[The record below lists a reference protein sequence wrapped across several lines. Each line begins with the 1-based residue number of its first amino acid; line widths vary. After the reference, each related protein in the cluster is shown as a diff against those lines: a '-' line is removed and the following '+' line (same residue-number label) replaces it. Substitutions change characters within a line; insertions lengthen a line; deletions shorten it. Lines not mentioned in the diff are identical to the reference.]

1 MSSGQVLSRLGL
13 ANLWVA
19 RMFRRRK
26 PLSVLKQL
34 RAVIWPE
41 RGFRR
46 LFSYLFQRIIRL
58 PGTPASIASG
68 FASGVAASFTPFL
81 GLHFILAGALAMLF
95 RGNVLASA
103 IGTFFGNPWTFI
115 LIWLADYEVG
125 LGIIHAFGYGADLQV
140 LSIDELV
147 AIMGNVMRFLSVSGT
162 ISWADLSTD
171 IEQVFM
177 PLLIGGTVLGAIA
190 FVTSFLLTL
199 WAVKGWRLHRA
210 KRMLKA
216 AQRAADAKKAADP
229 NG

>member
-1 MSSGQVLSRLGL
+1 MLI
-13 ANLWVA
+13 LWVA
-19 RMFRRRK
+19 KMFRRRK

-34 RAVIWPE
+34 RAVIWPN

-125 LGIIHAFGYGADLQV
+125 LRVINAFSYGTDLEV

-147 AIMGNVMRFLSVSGT
+147 AIMGNVMRFLSFT
-162 ISWADLSTD
+162 RNISWADLLRD

-177 PLLIGGTVLGAIA
+177 PILIGGTVLGAIA
-190 FVTSFLLTL
+190 WVTSFLLTL

-210 KRMLKA
+210 KRLLKA
-216 AQRAADAKKAADP
+216 VQRVADAKKVADLDR
-229 NG
+229 

>member
-1 MSSGQVLSRLGL
+1 MLI
-13 ANLWVA
+13 LWVA
-19 RMFRRRK
+19 EMFRRRK
-26 PLSVLKQL
+26 PLSAIKQL

-46 LFSYLFQRIIRL
+46 LLSYLFQRIIRL

-115 LIWLADYEVG
+115 LIWLVDYEVG
-125 LGIIHAFGYGADLQV
+125 LGIIHAFDYGADLRI

-147 AIMGNVMRFLSVSGT
+147 AIMGNVMWFLSFTGN
-162 ISWADLSTD
+162 ISWADLSPD

-190 FVTSFLLTL
+190 WVPSFLLTL

-210 KRMLKA
+210 KQLLKA
-216 AQRAADAKKAADP
+216 AQRAADAKKVADLDR
-229 NG
+229 

>member
-1 MSSGQVLSRLGL
+1 MLI
-13 ANLWVA
+13 LWVA
-19 RMFRRRK
+19 EMFRRRK
-26 PLSVLKQL
+26 PLSALKQL

-68 FASGVAASFTPFL
+68 FASGIAASFTPFL

-125 LGIIHAFGYGADLQV
+125 LGIIRAFGFGADLHV

-147 AIMGNVMRFLSVSGT
+147 AIMANIIRFLSFTGN
-162 ISWADLSTD
+162 ISWANLSRD

-190 FVTSFLLTL
+190 WVASFLMTL
-199 WAVKGWRLHRA
+199 WAVKGWRLHRT
-210 KRMLKA
+210 KRLSKA
-216 AQRAADAKKAADP
+216 VQRAADAKKAANLDH
-229 NG
+229 

>member
-1 MSSGQVLSRLGL
+1 MLI
-13 ANLWVA
+13 LWVA
-19 RMFRRRK
+19 KMFRRRK
-26 PLSVLKQL
+26 PLSALKQL

-46 LFSYLFQRIIRL
+46 LFSYIFQRIIRL

-68 FASGVAASFTPFL
+68 FASGIAASFTPFL

-95 RGNVLASA
+95 RGNVLASVV
-103 IGTFFGNPWTFI
+103 GTFFGNPWTFI

-125 LGIIHAFGYGADLQV
+125 LGVIHAFGFGADLQV

-147 AIMGNVMRFLSVSGT
+147 AIMGNVIRFLSFTGN
-162 ISWADLSTD
+162 ISWANLSRD

-190 FVTSFLLTL
+190 WVASFLMTL
-199 WAVKGWRLHRA
+199 WAVKVWRLHRA
-210 KRMLKA
+210 KRLLKA
-216 AQRAADAKKAADP
+216 VHRAADAKKS
-229 NG
+229 G

>member
-1 MSSGQVLSRLGL
+1 MLI
-13 ANLWVA
+13 LWVA

-26 PLSVLKQL
+26 PLSALKQL
-34 RAVIWPE
+34 RAAVWPE

-115 LIWLADYEVG
+115 LIWLADYEIG
-125 LGIIHAFGYGADLQV
+125 LAIIHAFGYGADLHV
-140 LSIDELV
+140 LSIDELG
-147 AIMGNVMRFLSVSGT
+147 AIMGNAMRFLSFSGN
-162 ISWADLSTD
+162 IGWADISRD
-171 IEQVFM
+171 IEQIFM

-190 FVTSFLLTL
+190 WVTSFLLTL

-210 KRMLKA
+210 KRLLKA
-216 AQRAADAKKAADP
+216 AQRADDAKKAA
-229 NG
+229 NLNR

>member
-1 MSSGQVLSRLGL
+1 
-13 ANLWVA
+13 
-19 RMFRRRK
+19 MFRRRK
-26 PLSVLKQL
+26 PLSALKQL

-46 LFSYLFQRIIRL
+46 LFSYIFQRIIRL

-68 FASGVAASFTPFL
+68 FASGIAASFTPFL

-125 LGIIHAFGYGADLQV
+125 LGVIHALGFGADLQV

-147 AIMGNVMRFLSVSGT
+147 AIMGNVIRFLSFTGN
-162 ISWADLSTD
+162 ISWANLSRD

-190 FVTSFLLTL
+190 WVASFSMTL

-210 KRMLKA
+210 KRLLKA
-216 AQRAADAKKAADP
+216 LQRATDNKKS
-229 NG
+229 G

>member
-1 MSSGQVLSRLGL
+1 
-13 ANLWVA
+13 
-19 RMFRRRK
+19 MFRRRK
-26 PLSVLKQL
+26 PLSALKQL

-68 FASGVAASFTPFL
+68 FASGIAASFTPFL
-81 GLHFILAGALAMLF
+81 GLHFILAGALAMLL
-95 RGNVLASA
+95 RGNVLSSA

-125 LGIIHAFGYGADLQV
+125 FGVIHAFGFGADLQV

-147 AIMGNVMRFLSVSGT
+147 AIMGNVIRFLSFTGN
-162 ISWADLSTD
+162 ISWANLSRD

-190 FVTSFLLTL
+190 WVASFLMTL

-210 KRMLKA
+210 KRLSKA
-216 AQRAADAKKAADP
+216 VQRAADTKKS
-229 NG
+229 G

>member
-1 MSSGQVLSRLGL
+1 
-13 ANLWVA
+13 
-19 RMFRRRK
+19 MFRRRK
-26 PLSVLKQL
+26 PLSILKQM

-46 LFSYLFQRIIRL
+46 LFSYLIQRIIRL

-81 GLHFILAGALAMLF
+81 GLHFILAGALALLL

-125 LGIIHAFGYGADLQV
+125 LGVIHAFGYGASLHV
-140 LSIDELV
+140 LSIDELG
-147 AIMGNVMRFLSVSGT
+147 AIMGNVMRFLSFTGNT
-162 ISWADLSTD
+162 TWADLSRD

-177 PLLIGGTVLGAIA
+177 PMLIGGTVLGVIA
-190 FVTSFLLTL
+190 WVSSFVLTL

-210 KRMLKA
+210 KRLLKA
-216 AQRAADAKKAADP
+216 VQRAADVKEATDLDR
-229 NG
+229 

>member
-1 MSSGQVLSRLGL
+1 
-13 ANLWVA
+13 
-19 RMFRRRK
+19 MFRRRK
-26 PLSVLKQL
+26 PLSALKQL

-58 PGTPASIASG
+58 PGTPTSIASG
-68 FASGVAASFTPFL
+68 FASGIAASFTPFL

-103 IGTFFGNPWTFI
+103 IGTFFGNPWTFV

-125 LGIIHAFGYGADLQV
+125 LGVIHAFGYGASLHV
-140 LSIDELV
+140 LSIDELG
-147 AIMGNVMRFLSVSGT
+147 AIMGNVMRFLSFTGNT
-162 ISWADLSTD
+162 TWADLSRD

-177 PLLIGGTVLGAIA
+177 PMLIGGTVLGVIA
-190 FVTSFLLTL
+190 WVSSFVLTL

-210 KRMLKA
+210 KRLLRA
-216 AQRAADAKKAADP
+216 VHQAADVKEATDLDR
-229 NG
+229 

>member
-1 MSSGQVLSRLGL
+1 
-13 ANLWVA
+13 
-19 RMFRRRK
+19 MFRRRK

-34 RAVIWPE
+34 RAVIWPN

-125 LGIIHAFGYGADLQV
+125 LRVINAFGYGTDMDV

-147 AIMGNVMRFLSVSGT
+147 AIMGNVVRFLSFT
-162 ISWADLSTD
+162 RNLSWADLLRD

-177 PLLIGGTVLGAIA
+177 PILIGGTVLGAIA
-190 FVTSFLLTL
+190 WVTSFLLTL

-210 KRMLKA
+210 KRLLKA
-216 AQRAADAKKAADP
+216 VQRAADAKKAADLVR
-229 NG
+229 

>member
-1 MSSGQVLSRLGL
+1 
-13 ANLWVA
+13 
-19 RMFRRRK
+19 MFRRRK

-34 RAVIWPE
+34 RAVIWPN

-125 LGIIHAFGYGADLQV
+125 LRVINAFGYGTDLDV

-147 AIMGNVMRFLSVSGT
+147 AIMGNVVRFLSFT
-162 ISWADLSTD
+162 RNLSWADLLRD

-177 PLLIGGTVLGAIA
+177 PILIGGTVLGAIA
-190 FVTSFLLTL
+190 WVTSFLLTL

-210 KRMLKA
+210 KRLLKA
-216 AQRAADAKKAADP
+216 VQRAADAKKVADLDR
-229 NG
+229 

>member
-1 MSSGQVLSRLGL
+1 MGL
-13 ANLWVA
+13 LILWVA
-19 RMFRRRK
+19 KMFRRRK

-46 LFSYLFQRIIRL
+46 LFSYLLQRIIRL

-68 FASGVAASFTPFL
+68 FASGIAASFTPFL

-125 LGIIHAFGYGADLQV
+125 LKVIDVFGYGADLHV

-147 AIMGNVMRFLSVSGT
+147 AIMGNVIRFLSFTGN
-162 ISWADLSTD
+162 ISWANLSRD

-190 FVTSFLLTL
+190 GIVSFLMTF
-199 WAVKGWRLHRA
+199 WVVKGWRLHRA
-210 KRMLKA
+210 KRLLKA
-216 AQRAADAKKAADP
+216 VQRAADAKKESDLNP
-229 NG
+229 

>member
-1 MSSGQVLSRLGL
+1 M
-13 ANLWVA
+13 A
-19 RMFRRRK
+19 RQIEK
-26 PLSVLKQL
+26 K
-34 RAVIWPE
+34 
-41 RGFRR
+41 
-46 LFSYLFQRIIRL
+46 IR
-58 PGTPASIASG
+58 

-115 LIWLADYEVG
+115 LIWLADYEIG
-125 LGIIHAFGYGADLQV
+125 LGIIHAFGYGADLHV
-140 LSIDELV
+140 LSIDELG
-147 AIMGNVMRFLSVSGT
+147 AIMRNVMRFLSFSGN
-162 ISWADLSTD
+162 IGWADISRD

-190 FVTSFLLTL
+190 WVTSFLLTL

-210 KRMLKA
+210 KRLLKA
-216 AQRAADAKKAADP
+216 AQRAADAKK

>member
-1 MSSGQVLSRLGL
+1 
-13 ANLWVA
+13 
-19 RMFRRRK
+19 MFRRRK
-26 PLSVLKQL
+26 PLSVLKRL

-125 LGIIHAFGYGADLQV
+125 LRIIHAFGYGADLHI
-140 LSIDELV
+140 LSIDELI
-147 AIMGNVMRFLSVSGT
+147 AIMGNVIRFLSFTGN
-162 ISWADLSTD
+162 ISWANLSRD

-177 PLLIGGTVLGAIA
+177 PLLIGATVLGAIA
-190 FVTSFLLTL
+190 WVASFFITL

-210 KRMLKA
+210 KRLLKMG
-216 AQRAADAKKAADP
+216 QHTTDAKKETDLDR
-229 NG
+229 

>member
-1 MSSGQVLSRLGL
+1 LLILR
-13 ANLWVA
+13 VA
-19 RMFRRRK
+19 KMFRRRK
-26 PLSVLKQL
+26 PLSALKQL

-46 LFSYLFQRIIRL
+46 LLSYLFQRIIRL

-95 RGNVLASA
+95 RGNVLASV

-125 LGIIHAFGYGADLQV
+125 LEVIHAFGYGVDLRV
-140 LSIDELV
+140 LSIDELI
-147 AIMGNVMRFLSVSGT
+147 AIMGNVMRFLSFTGN
-162 ISWADLSTD
+162 ISWMDLSRE

-190 FVTSFLLTL
+190 WVTSFLMTL

-210 KRMLKA
+210 KRLLKA
-216 AQRAADAKKAADP
+216 VQRDADVKKAA
-229 NG
+229 GLER

>member
-1 MSSGQVLSRLGL
+1 MLI
-13 ANLWVA
+13 LWVA
-19 RMFRRRK
+19 KMFRRRK

-34 RAVIWPE
+34 RAVIWPN

-81 GLHFILAGALAMLF
+81 GLHFILAGTLAMLF

-125 LGIIHAFGYGADLQV
+125 LRVINSFSYGTDLEV

-147 AIMGNVMRFLSVSGT
+147 AIMGNVMRFLSFT
-162 ISWADLSTD
+162 RNISWADLLRD

-177 PLLIGGTVLGAIA
+177 PILIGGTVLGAIA
-190 FVTSFLLTL
+190 WVTSFLLTL

-210 KRMLKA
+210 KRLLKA
-216 AQRAADAKKAADP
+216 VQRAADAKKVADLDR
-229 NG
+229 

>member
-1 MSSGQVLSRLGL
+1 MLI
-13 ANLWVA
+13 LWVA
-19 RMFRRRK
+19 KMFRRRK

-34 RAVIWPE
+34 RAVIWPN

-125 LGIIHAFGYGADLQV
+125 LRVINAFGYGTDLDV

-147 AIMGNVMRFLSVSGT
+147 AIMGNVVRFLSFT
-162 ISWADLSTD
+162 RNLSWADLLRD

-177 PLLIGGTVLGAIA
+177 PILIGGTVLGAIA
-190 FVTSFLLTL
+190 WVTSFLLTL
-199 WAVKGWRLHRA
+199 WAVKGWRLNRA
-210 KRMLKA
+210 KRLLKA
-216 AQRAADAKKAADP
+216 VQRAADAKKVADLDC
-229 NG
+229 

>member
-1 MSSGQVLSRLGL
+1 MLI
-13 ANLWVA
+13 LWVA
-19 RMFRRRK
+19 EMFRRRK
-26 PLSVLKQL
+26 PLSALKQL

-58 PGTPASIASG
+58 PGTPTSIASG

-125 LGIIHAFGYGADLQV
+125 LGIIHAFGYGADLRV

-147 AIMGNVMRFLSVSGT
+147 AIMGNVMRFLSYTGN
-162 ISWADLSTD
+162 ISWADLSDD

-177 PLLIGGTVLGAIA
+177 PLLIGGMALGTIA
-190 FVTSFLLTL
+190 WVTSFLLTL
-199 WAVKGWRLHRA
+199 WSVKGWRIHRA
-210 KRMLKA
+210 KRLLKA
-216 AQRAADAKKAADP
+216 VQCAADAKKVADP
-229 NG
+229 DR

>member
-1 MSSGQVLSRLGL
+1 MLI
-13 ANLWVA
+13 LWVTK
-19 RMFRRRK
+19 MFRRRK
-26 PLSVLKQL
+26 PLSALKQL

-68 FASGVAASFTPFL
+68 FASGIAASFTPFL

-95 RGNVLASA
+95 RGNVLASV

-115 LIWLADYEVG
+115 LIWLVDYEVG
-125 LGIIHAFGYGADLQV
+125 LGIIHAFDYGADLRI

-147 AIMGNVMRFLSVSGT
+147 AIMGNVMWFLSFTGN
-162 ISWADLSTD
+162 ISWADLSRD
-171 IEQVFM
+171 VEQVFM

-190 FVTSFLLTL
+190 WFPSFLLTL

-210 KRMLKA
+210 KQLLKA
-216 AQRAADAKKAADP
+216 AQRAADAKKAVGLDR
-229 NG
+229 

>member
-1 MSSGQVLSRLGL
+1 MSSGQAISRLGL
-13 ANLWVA
+13 ANLWVVG
-19 RMFRRRK
+19 MFRRRK
-26 PLSVLKQL
+26 PLSALKKL
-34 RAVIWPE
+34 RAMIWPE

-46 LFSYLFQRIIRL
+46 LFSYIFQRIIRL

-68 FASGVAASFTPFL
+68 FASGIAASFTPFL

-125 LGIIHAFGYGADLQV
+125 LGVIHAFGFGADLQV

-147 AIMGNVMRFLSVSGT
+147 AIMGNVIRFLSFTGN
-162 ISWADLSTD
+162 ISWANLSRD

-190 FVTSFLLTL
+190 WVTTFLMTL

-210 KRMLKA
+210 KRLLKA
-216 AQRAADAKKAADP
+216 VQRAADDKKS
-229 NG
+229 G

>member
-1 MSSGQVLSRLGL
+1 MLI
-13 ANLWVA
+13 LWVTK
-19 RMFRRRK
+19 MFRRRK

-46 LFSYLFQRIIRL
+46 IFSYIFQRIIRL
-58 PGTPASIASG
+58 PGTPISIASG
-68 FASGVAASFTPFL
+68 FASGIAASFTPFL

-125 LGIIHAFGYGADLQV
+125 LGVIHAFGFGADLQV

-147 AIMGNVMRFLSVSGT
+147 AIMGNVIRFLSFTGN
-162 ISWADLSTD
+162 ISWANLSRD

-190 FVTSFLLTL
+190 WVASFLMTL

-210 KRMLKA
+210 KRLLKA
-216 AQRAADAKKAADP
+216 AQHAADAKKS
-229 NG
+229 G

>member
-1 MSSGQVLSRLGL
+1 MLI
-13 ANLWVA
+13 LWVA
-19 RMFRRRK
+19 KMFRRRK
-26 PLSVLKQL
+26 PLSALKQL

-46 LFSYLFQRIIRL
+46 LFSYIFQRIIRL
-58 PGTPASIASG
+58 PGTPASIATG
-68 FASGVAASFTPFL
+68 FASGIAASFTPFL

-125 LGIIHAFGYGADLQV
+125 LGVIHAFGFGADLQV

-147 AIMGNVMRFLSVSGT
+147 AIMGNVIRFLSFTGN
-162 ISWADLSTD
+162 ISWANLSRD

-190 FVTSFLLTL
+190 WVTSFVVTL

-210 KRMLKA
+210 KRLLKVV
-216 AQRAADAKKAADP
+216 QRPADNKKSS
-229 NG
+229 